1 MRIVNSLPQTGFLRL
16 SQIIG
21 QAEVTEEQATRNRQT
36 GKGPKRPRP
45 GIPAIIPVSPATW
58 WAGCKSGRFPPGVK
72 PAGGNITLWRVE
84 DIRAWLAANSH
95 ANTGKEER

>member
-1 MRIVNSLPQTGFLRL
+1 MKTTLPDTGYLRL

-21 QAEVTEEQATRNRQT
+21 QPEVTKEQAETNRKT

-45 GIPAIIPVSPATW
+45 GIPALIPVSSATW
-58 WAGCKSGRFPPGVK
+58 WTGCKTGRFPKGLK

-84 DIRAWLAANSH
+84 DIREFLENNGMVSS
-95 ANTGKEER
+95 